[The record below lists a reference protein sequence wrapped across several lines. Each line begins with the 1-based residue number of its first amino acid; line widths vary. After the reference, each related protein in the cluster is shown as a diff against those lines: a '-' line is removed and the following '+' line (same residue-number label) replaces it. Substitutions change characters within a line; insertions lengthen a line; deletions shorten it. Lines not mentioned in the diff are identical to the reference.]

1 MDVSHN
7 PSYLSYR
14 SERGRVLYS
23 EDVYVGYRY
32 YDKVGC
38 TPLFRFGHGLS
49 YTTFHLSNLTTRE
62 SVARTKSNIQ
72 DESIELTV
80 SVTNTGARSG
90 AEVVQVYVRPPAT
103 ASVGRP
109 VRELKGYKKI
119 MLKPSETKKVSITVP
134 MGLATSFWDEGRS
147 AWLSEAGMYTIEVV
161 GTGEGNQLAAQFE
174 VRTSRWWNGL

>member
-1 MDVSHN
+1 M
-7 PSYLSYR
+7 
-14 SERGRVLYS
+14 LYS

-38 TPLFRFGHGLS
+38 PPLFRFGHGLS
-49 YTTFHLSNLTTRE
+49 YTTFNLSNLAIHETPTP
-62 SVARTKSNIQ
+62 AKSKIQ

-80 SVTNTGARSG
+80 SVSNSGARSG
-90 AEVVQVYVRPPAT
+90 AEVVQVYVHPPAT

-119 MLKPSETKKVSITVP
+119 MLEPGETKEVSIAIPV
-134 MGLATSFWDEGRS
+134 GLATSFWDEGRS
-147 AWLSEAGMYTIEVV
+147 AWLSEAGMYTLEVV
-161 GTGEGNQLAAQFE
+161 GTGEGNTLAAQFE